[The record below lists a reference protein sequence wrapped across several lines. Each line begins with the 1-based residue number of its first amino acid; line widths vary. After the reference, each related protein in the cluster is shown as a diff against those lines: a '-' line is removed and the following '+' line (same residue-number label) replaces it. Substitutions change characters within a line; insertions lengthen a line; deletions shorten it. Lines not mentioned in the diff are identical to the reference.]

1 MSFYEEVGAFQK
13 VSVPETKL
21 VQNNIERVLDGF
33 NQMAKLEVR
42 KQIVEVPND
51 TIQVFVERILAE
63 GKIFCKLTHDSV
75 VGSDKIANYCT
86 DIISY
91 VETLSEQ
98 KISVEDFHEAIEEL
112 LLNANKCKNE
122 AVILW
127 KGYTQI
133 CQNLKD
139 IYDDL
144 KIYDQYLEGQK
155 VKHERTISTM
165 NEDKKEAKA
174 IKWTYIVSSAG
185 MTVLAP
191 ASLGI
196 TLVGSAVL
204 GYLANE
210 KAEEEKVCRL
220 NRNESRAMVEKLN
233 GIRDSVSEVVTQ

>member
-112 LLNANKCKNE
+112 LLNAQIAAIIENCNSQINNNNNNNMIKIPQNVKPKDDVRSNKRKKSGMEINSQR
-122 AVILW
+122 
-127 KGYTQI
+127 K
-133 CQNLKD
+133 KS
-139 IYDDL
+139 
-144 KIYDQYLEGQK
+144 KKPK
-155 VKHERTISTM
+155 VKDLIHSFFF
-165 NEDKKEAKA
+165 
-174 IKWTYIVSSAG
+174 YF
-185 MTVLAP
+185 
-191 ASLGI
+191 
-196 TLVGSAVL
+196 
-204 GYLANE
+204 
-210 KAEEEKVCRL
+210 
-220 NRNESRAMVEKLN
+220 
-233 GIRDSVSEVVTQ
+233 